1 MEKMSPRFQE
11 LWEQCKSTGVHPEF
25 GEYVAWN
32 KQTFAELIVDE
43 CCLKLLDMDEKT
55 KGNHNYY
62 RHAAIEIKK
71 HFGVTE

>member
-32 KQTFAELIVDE
+32 KQTFAELIVGE

-71 HFGVTE
+71 HFGVEE